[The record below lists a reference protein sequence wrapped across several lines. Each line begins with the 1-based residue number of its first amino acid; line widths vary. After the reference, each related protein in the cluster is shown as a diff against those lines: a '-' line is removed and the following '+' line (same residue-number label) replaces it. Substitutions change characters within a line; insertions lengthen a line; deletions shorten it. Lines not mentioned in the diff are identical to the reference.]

1 MTEACAL
8 SGEDERLRVIQRVCG
23 VGRLRIGGGDALH
36 PKVRY
41 GVERRTEGNLIS
53 LVWGNIH
60 SCVSSLRRRGTIVDD
75 SIDSRIH
82 LADAEVLG
90 FRYNETVWLRIL
102 TV

>member
-1 MTEACAL
+1 MLCIPRRDTEWC
-8 SGEDERLRVIQRVCG
+8 GTED
-23 VGRLRIGGGDALH
+23 GRESDFLNMAGH
-36 PKVRY
+36 P
-41 GVERRTEGNLIS
+41 
-53 LVWGNIH
+53 IH
-60 SCVSSLRRRGTIVDD
+60 AFSFLRRRDTIVDD